1 MNPLHHDMAMAGLY
15 SLLEILP
22 PEVFARETPAQIAF
36 DVYQRLTA
44 MLEAYDAQV
53 GMRHSRLDPST
64 N

>member
-1 MNPLHHDMAMAGLY
+1 MNPLHHDVAIAGLY

-22 PEVFARETPAQIAF
+22 SEAIARETPAQIAF
-36 DVYQRLTA
+36 DMYQRLVA

-53 GMRHSRLDPST
+53 GMRQHRLDPST